1 MVQGGK
7 IMAFLLADVG
17 GTNARMALARNGA
30 IDSATIARFRGDDH
44 ASFDEVVRIYL
55 DQQGNPAIEA
65 VCIDVAGP
73 VSGGVARLTN
83 RDWDFTEERLR
94 QLTGAGRARL
104 INDLLALG
112 YATPALD
119 GEAAGFLRHGPQGV
133 ATNGQRLVV
142 NAGTGF
148 NVCAVKVLPD
158 GGIACLE
165 AEEGHTRLPLS
176 IAAPLIEVLGEED
189 AAQHDSVE
197 ELFAGRGLA
206 RLHSLRAKVPLV
218 RAEVVVA
225 AAANGDAEAEATCAL
240 YARLFGL
247 LCRELALRFMPME
260 GMFLAGS
267 VARSCTDRFA
277 IFEEAFLSDPLMR
290 QITQAVP
297 IGVIRDDMAALHG
310 CLAAIR

>member
-1 MVQGGK
+1 
-7 IMAFLLADVG
+7 MAFLLADVG

-73 VSGGVARLTN
+73 VSGGQARLTN
-83 RDWDFTEERLR
+83 RDWDFTEERLCK
-94 QLTGAGRARL
+94 LTGAPRARL
-104 INDLLALG
+104 INDLIALG
-112 YATPALD
+112 YATPALRGD
-119 GEAAGFLRHGPQGV
+119 AAGFLRLGPQGV

-176 IAAPLIEVLGEED
+176 VAIPLIEALGAED
-189 AAQHDSVE
+189 AAKHDSVE

-206 RLHSLRAKVPLV
+206 RLHALRARVPQA
-218 RAEVVVA
+218 RAEDVVA
-225 AAANGDAEAEATCAL
+225 AATAGDPEAEATCAL

-260 GMFLAGS
+260 GMFLTGS
-267 VARSCTDRFA
+267 VARSSVERFA
-277 IFEEAFLSDPLMR
+277 IFEEAFLSDPLMG
-290 QITQAVP
+290 QITRAVP
-297 IGVIRDDMAALHG
+297 VGVIRDDLAALHG
-310 CLAAIR
+310 CLAALG

>member
-1 MVQGGK
+1 
-7 IMAFLLADVG
+7 MAFLLADVG

-30 IDSATIARFRGDDH
+30 IDTATIPRVRGDDH

-55 DQQGNPAIEA
+55 EQQGNPAIEA

-73 VSGGVARLTN
+73 VSGGVAQLTN
-83 RDWDFTEERLR
+83 RDWDFTEARLC
-94 QLTGAGRARL
+94 QLTGASRARL
-104 INDLLALG
+104 INDLIALG

-119 GEAAGFLRHGPQGV
+119 GEAAGFLRLGPQGV
-133 ATNGQRLVV
+133 PTNGQRLVV

-176 IAAPLIEVLGEED
+176 VAVPLTEVLGEED
-189 AAQHDSVE
+189 AAKHDSVE

-206 RLHSLRAKVPLV
+206 RLHSLRAKTPLV
-218 RAEVVVA
+218 RAEVVVT

-267 VARSCTDRFA
+267 VARSCVDRFD
-277 IFEEAFLSDPLMR
+277 IFEAAFLSDPLMGR
-290 QITQAVP
+290 ITQAVP